1 MHTGILLRRKP
12 LIISMTLSI
21 VINALYIYLQL
32 LGCAILGIGIWLHI
46 SKGPYASIAPSFD
59 FLSAT
64 ALCIAAGIIV
74 LVVGFFGCCGAI
86 MENQCML
93 LTVSY
98 LIANE
103 LHCFSLCIFLILK
116 GDNVCLKIRKT

>member
-1 MHTGILLRRKP
+1 MCHTG
-12 LIISMTLSI
+12 
-21 VINALYIYLQL
+21 
-32 LGCAILGIGIWLHI
+32 CIGIWLHI
-46 SKGPYASIAPSFD
+46 SKGNYASVAPSFQ

-93 LTVSY
+93 LTVSVTHPST
-98 LIANE
+98 
-103 LHCFSLCIFLILK
+103 LHTFTSLF
-116 GDNVCLKIRKT
+116 